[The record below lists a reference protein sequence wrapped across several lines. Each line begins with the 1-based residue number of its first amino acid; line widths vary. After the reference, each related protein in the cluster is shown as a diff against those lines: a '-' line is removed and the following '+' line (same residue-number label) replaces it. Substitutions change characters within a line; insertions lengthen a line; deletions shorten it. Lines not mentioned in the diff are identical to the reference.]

1 MIPTEEQGEISTLR
15 DTKTIA
21 PLPDRPSHTR
31 NFSRLPDEATI
42 LERAAEGDEQAYGR
56 LYTFYYP
63 HLYTSLAFISRSH
76 EDTQEI
82 IHEVFLRIWK
92 ARESLILIRSFE
104 DYAYTLAKNLLFN
117 LLKRKKVGRSVMDS
131 LADAGVSHPEY
142 DPDQA
147 LLFKQ
152 YYQAALA
159 AIDQLPEQ
167 KRRIFLLRTQEGLTL
182 DEIAIETGISRSAV
196 KKHLYAAI
204 GSVKEYLRRHMGD
217 VLLMVFFYF
226 F

>member
-1 MIPTEEQGEISTLR
+1 MR

-21 PLPDRPSHTR
+21 PLPDRPLHTR

-42 LERAAEGDEQAYGR
+42 LGRAAGGDQQAYGR

-82 IHEVFLRIWK
+82 IHEVFLKIWK

-104 DYAYTLAKNLLFN
+104 DYAYTLARNLLFN
-117 LLKRKKVGRSVMDS
+117 LLKRKKVGRGVMDS
-131 LADAGVSHPEY
+131 LTDAGGDHPEPA
-142 DPDQA
+142 PDQA
-147 LLFKQ
+147 LHFKQ

-159 AIDQLPEQ
+159 AIDQLPKQ

-196 KKHLYAAI
+196 KKHLYGAI
-204 GSVKEYLRRHMGD
+204 GSVKEYLRQHMGD
-217 VLLMVFFYF
+217 VLLIVFFYF